1 MKTLMTLANHWMYLL
16 TFILVFFQPIQGLFV
31 LVGSIV
37 FIDMVFAVYTSVK
50 MQGWASIQSGKL
62 FNTVPKL
69 IMYFLVLMVFHAVDV
84 LILKDGLFFGIPEI
98 TAKATAIFVTFIE
111 FKSIDE
117 KVIKLGKTS
126 LFTQANN
133 FLKSL
138 LNFKKNINQ

>member
-1 MKTLMTLANHWMYLL
+1 MKTLATIYNHWMYLV
-16 TFILVFFQPIQGLFV
+16 TFILVFFQPIQGLFI

-37 FIDMVFAVYTSVK
+37 FFDMVFAVYTSVK
-50 MQGWASIQSGKL
+50 LKGWQSIQSGKL

-133 FLKSL
+133 FMKSL

>member
-1 MKTLMTLANHWMYLL
+1 MKTLATIYNHWMYLV
-16 TFILVFFQPIQGLFV
+16 TFILVFFQPIQGLFI

-37 FIDMVFAVYTSVK
+37 FFDMVFAVYASVK
-50 MQGWASIQSGKL
+50 LQGWSSIQSGKL

-69 IMYFLVLMVFHAVDV
+69 IMYFLVLMVFHAVDA

-98 TAKATAIFVTFIE
+98 TAKSTAIFLTFIE

-117 KVIKLGKTS
+117 KVIKLGKKS
-126 LFTQANN
+126 LFEQVHN

>member
-1 MKTLMTLANHWMYLL
+1 MTLANHWAYLV

-50 MQGWASIQSGKL
+50 LQGWASIQSGKL

-84 LILKDGLFFGIPEI
+84 LNLKDGLFFAIPVI
-98 TAKATAIFVTFIE
+98 TAHSTAIFVTFIE

-126 LFTQANN
+126 LFEQAHK

>member
-1 MKTLMTLANHWMYLL
+1 
-16 TFILVFFQPIQGLFV
+16 
-31 LVGSIV
+31 
-37 FIDMVFAVYTSVK
+37 
-50 MQGWASIQSGKL
+50 
-62 FNTVPKL
+62 
-69 IMYFLVLMVFHAVDV
+69 MVFHAVDV

-98 TAKATAIFVTFIE
+98 TAKSTAIFLTFIE

>member
-1 MKTLMTLANHWMYLL
+1 
-16 TFILVFFQPIQGLFV
+16 
-31 LVGSIV
+31 
-37 FIDMVFAVYTSVK
+37 
-50 MQGWASIQSGKL
+50 
-62 FNTVPKL
+62 
-69 IMYFLVLMVFHAVDV
+69 

-98 TAKATAIFVTFIE
+98 TAKSTAIFLTFIE

-126 LFTQANN
+126 LFTQVNN

>member
-1 MKTLMTLANHWMYLL
+1 MKTLLTLANHWAYLV

-37 FIDMVFAVYTSVK
+37 FFDMIFAVYTSVK
-50 MQGWASIQSGKL
+50 LKGWASIQSGKL

-69 IMYFLVLMVFHAVDV
+69 IMYFLVLMVFHAVDR

-98 TAKATAIFVTFIE
+98 TAKATAIFLTFIE

-117 KVIKLGKTS
+117 KVIKLGKKS
-126 LFTQANN
+126 LFEQGHE

-138 LNFKKNINQ
+138 LNFKKNINS